1 MTVSPPAA
9 DVDLRGGE
17 LFAFLSSPQA
27 DTMNFLNEIA
37 LRFPDA
43 VSFAAGRPHEG
54 FFSVDL
60 IRRYLDTYTEH
71 LLRAYDGDEMRVCQ
85 DLLQYG
91 RTKGLIHD
99 LVARSLAV
107 DEGIE
112 VDPESIVV
120 TVGAQEGL
128 YLVLRALR
136 RTPGDV
142 VLAVQPGYVGLTGA
156 AELVDMPV
164 RPVRGGPEG
173 VDLTDLGD
181 TLRAA
186 RAEGLTPRALY
197 LNTDFANPTGH
208 SLSRTAREELL
219 RTAEDEGILL
229 IEDNPYGI
237 FGPEQAGPPT
247 LKALDRSR
255 RVVYV
260 GSFAKSGFPGAR
272 VGYVVADQ
280 RVDRDGRQE
289 SLADQLARLKSMV
302 TVNTSPI
309 GQAVIGGKLL
319 ENGFSMRAANKREID
334 VYQRNLRQLLDG
346 LAGHF
351 PAGSRPEVTWNSPD
365 GGFFLLL
372 NVPFEAG
379 DDVLERSARE
389 HGVLWT
395 PIHHFYGD
403 GRPRRQIRLSFSHL
417 SPAEIDEG
425 LRRLAGFIRS

>member
-1 MTVSPPAA
+1 MSPPAA

-71 LLRAYDGDEMRVCQ
+71 LLREYDRDETRVCQ

-99 LVARSLAV
+99 LVAKSLSV

-112 VDPESIVV
+112 VDPDSIVV

-136 RTPGDV
+136 RTAGDAI
-142 VLAVQPGYVGLTGA
+142 LAVQPGYVGLTGA

-164 RPVRGGPEG
+164 LPVRGGPGG

-181 TLRAA
+181 TLRRA
-186 RAEGLTPRALY
+186 RTDGLNPRALY

-208 SLSRTAREELL
+208 SLSRAAREELL
-219 RTAEDEGILL
+219 RAAEDSGILL

-237 FGPEQAGPPT
+237 FGPERENPPT

-280 RVDRDGRQE
+280 RVDRDGRHE
-289 SLADQLARLKSMV
+289 SLADQLARIKSML

-346 LAGHF
+346 LAAHF
-351 PAGSRPEVTWNSPD
+351 PAGSQPEVTWNSPD

-425 LRRLAGFIRS
+425 LRRLAGFVRS